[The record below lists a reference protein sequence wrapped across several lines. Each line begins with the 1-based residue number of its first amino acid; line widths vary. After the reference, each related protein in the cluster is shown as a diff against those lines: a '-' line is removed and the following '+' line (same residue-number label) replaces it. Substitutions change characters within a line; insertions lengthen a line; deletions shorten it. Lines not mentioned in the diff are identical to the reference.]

1 MTKKELKELL
11 DSLTLKEKI
20 GQMFQALPHIF
31 GEDGAITGI
40 FDENVETDDI
50 IATVGS
56 IINMYDTE
64 RMKKLQEKHLKS
76 SKIPLLF
83 MNDIIH
89 GFNTIFP
96 ISPALAATFN
106 PELIKETARIAAK
119 ESAAF
124 GINVTFSPMV
134 DISRDARWGRV
145 CEGYGED
152 TYLSSICSKSMVEGY
167 QGESLE
173 NDDTIAACV
182 KHFALYGAPYDGRDY
197 NNVDMSERLMRN
209 DYLPPY
215 KAAVDANVAMIM
227 TAFNNING
235 TPATINHHT
244 NVDILRDEWGFDGV
258 SITDYGS
265 AKMCYNA
272 GVVENHT
279 ETAGLLV
286 ENKVDIDMMG
296 GIYGMKYLGKAV
308 ENGAVSVEQIDEC
321 VMRILELKNK
331 LGLFENPYKYFRGS
345 DSISESER
353 VNHRAV
359 ARRSVSESSTLV
371 KNENNLLPI
380 AKDKKVAFI
389 GPFVANNDLTTHW
402 AQIHGEREIGLY
414 INEAIESFGDLKG
427 EYSYSIGCPYLSDDE
442 ELLEKPENPCEN
454 DAEMHEKEAI
464 KQAKNADTVIMLMGE
479 PYQLFGESGSRTEI
493 TIPDVQMELL
503 RKISK
508 VNENIVVVLFNGR
521 PLMLSEL
528 DKLAK
533 SIVVSWYPGSQGY
546 LGICDMLFGYTSP
559 SGRLPFSFPRKSG
572 QVPLFYSNIATGHDH
587 EEGQFDKYV
596 LRYIDTPNTP
606 LYPFGYGLSYTEFK
620 YSNLSISSSTLKR
633 GENISVSVDI
643 ENIGKRDGYET
654 AQLYIR
660 DVKAKLV
667 ARPLKEL
674 KGFEKVFLKSG
685 EKKTVTF
692 EITEEMLKFYDKDCN
707 FVAENGEFIIY
718 VGAHSMDNRNS
729 VKFELI

>member
-1 MTKKELKELL
+1 MTGHELKELL
-11 DSLTLKEKI
+11 NSLTLKEKI

-31 GEDGAITGI
+31 GESGAITGI

-56 IINMYDTE
+56 ILNMYDTE
-64 RMKKLQEKHLKS
+64 RMKNLQEQHLKN

-106 PELIKETARIAAK
+106 PELIKKTAQIAAK

-152 TYLSSICSKSMVEGY
+152 TYLSSICAKSMVEGY

-197 NNVDMSERLMRN
+197 NNVDMSERMMRN

-227 TAFNNING
+227 TAFNTING

-265 AKMCYNA
+265 AKMCLSA
-272 GVVENHT
+272 GVVDNHT
-279 ETAGLLV
+279 ETAQLLV
-286 ENKVDIDMMG
+286 ENKVDIDMMSG
-296 GIYGMKYLGKAV
+296 VYGMKYLGEAV
-308 ENGAVSVEQIDEC
+308 ENGAVSIEQIDEC

-331 LGLFENPYKYFRGS
+331 LGLFENPYKYFKGS
-345 DSISESER
+345 ASVPESER
-353 VNHRAV
+353 INHRKI
-359 ARRSVSESSTLV
+359 ARQSVSESSTLV
-371 KNENNLLPI
+371 KNDDSLLPI

-389 GPFVANNDLTTHW
+389 GPFVEKNDLTTHW

-414 INEAIESFGDLKG
+414 INEAVNSFKELEG

-442 ELLEKPENPCEN
+442 KLLEKPANPCGN
-454 DAEMHEKEAI
+454 DAESFEKEAI
-464 KQAKNADTVIMLMGE
+464 EQAKNADTVVMLMGE
-479 PYQLFGESGSRTEI
+479 PHQIFGESGSRTEI
-493 TIPDVQMELL
+493 TIPEIQMALL
-503 RKISK
+503 RKINK
-508 VNENIVVVLFNGR
+508 VNKNIVVVLFNGR
-521 PLMLSEL
+521 PLILSEL
-528 DKLAK
+528 SELAK
-533 SIVVSWYPGSQGY
+533 SIIISWYPGSQGY

-559 SGRLPFSFPRKSG
+559 SGRLPFSFPRKNG
-572 QVPLFYSNIATGHDH
+572 QVPLFYSNISTGHDH
-587 EEGQFDKYV
+587 PEGQFNKYV
-596 LRYIDTPNTP
+596 LRYIDTPNSP
-606 LYPFGYGLSYTEFK
+606 LYPFGYGLSYTEFE
-620 YSNLSISSSTLKR
+620 YSNLTISSSTLKR
-633 GENISVSVDI
+633 GEKIAVSIDVT
-643 ENIGKRDGYET
+643 NVGNYDGFET
-654 AQLYIR
+654 VQLYIR
-660 DVKAKLV
+660 DIKSRLV

-674 KGFEKVFLKSG
+674 KGFEKVFIKSG
-685 EKKTVTF
+685 EKKTVMF
-692 EITEEMLKFYDKDCN
+692 EINEEMLKFYDKDCN
-707 FVAENGEFIIY
+707 FIAENGEFIVYI
-718 VGAHSMDNRNS
+718 GAHSLDDNNS
-729 VKFELI
+729 VNFELI